1 MWNRYQGH
9 GMAAALSKAGI
20 DTTVIVD
27 SAIFAA
33 MPRVNKVV
41 LGSHAGKKK
50 KRMIHDE
57 SRILIAFH

>member
-1 MWNRYQGH
+1 MDLLCLCHLYRYQGH
-9 GMAAALSKAGI
+9 DMAAALSKAGI

-41 LGSHAGKKK
+41 LGSHAGKT
-50 KRMIHDE
+50 
-57 SRILIAFH
+57 

>member
-1 MWNRYQGH
+1 
-9 GMAAALSKAGI
+9 MAAALSKAGI

-41 LGSHAGKKK
+41 LGAHAGKWEL
-50 KRMIHDE
+50 MSAE
-57 SRILIAFH
+57 CLA